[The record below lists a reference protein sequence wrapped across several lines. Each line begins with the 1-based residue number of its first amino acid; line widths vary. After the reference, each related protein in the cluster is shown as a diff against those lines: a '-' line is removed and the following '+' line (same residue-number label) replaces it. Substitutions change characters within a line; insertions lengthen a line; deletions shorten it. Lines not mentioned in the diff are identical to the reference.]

1 MVCSFSSC
9 KYHNPTRIQLLPGQA
24 HQLLSKQLETLRQGI
39 ISPRPTPG
47 PIANI
52 PVAIIY
58 RMCEAEFF
66 LKYIANAQKM
76 ANEI

>member
-1 MVCSFSSC
+1 MARLMESVIVSAFPNSTPKLCM
-9 KYHNPTRIQLLPGQA
+9 
-24 HQLLSKQLETLRQGI
+24 
-39 ISPRPTPG
+39 SPRPTPG
-47 PIANI
+47 PIANR